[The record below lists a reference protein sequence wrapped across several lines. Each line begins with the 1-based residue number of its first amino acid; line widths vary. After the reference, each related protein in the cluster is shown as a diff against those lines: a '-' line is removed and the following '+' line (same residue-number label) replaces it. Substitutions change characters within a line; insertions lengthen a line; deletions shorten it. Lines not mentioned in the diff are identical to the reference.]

1 MNETKRFS
9 LVKPTIDT
17 PFEIDFDWWKQHDN
31 NWHIYLNS
39 ILCPEHQAA
48 FANADQ
54 NIRIDIVDPETA
66 EVHTVD
72 GLLNLLITHC
82 AQQPDFLTRNTS
94 LVDLV
99 FRVLLANGN
108 RPMTPRELGA
118 IINRPP
124 ETILRTLSGVT
135 IYKGIRPKHHS

>member
-31 NWHIYLNS
+31 NWHIYLYS
-39 ILCPEHQAA
+39 ILCPEHQAV

-54 NIRIDIVDPETA
+54 DIRIDTVDPETA

-72 GLLNLLITHC
+72 GLLNVLITHC
-82 AQQPDFLTRNTS
+82 ARQPDFLTQNTS
-94 LVDLV
+94 LVDSV

-118 IINRPP
+118 AINRPP
-124 ETILRTLSGVT
+124 ETILRTFSGIT
-135 IYKGIRPKHHS
+135 IYKGIRPKHSQ